1 MGVAALSFRRRFMAR
16 RVVRDESGAAAV
28 EFSLVALPFF
38 AMLFA
43 IVETSLSFFTS
54 QVLETAVS
62 DASRMIMTGQAQTTG
77 MTQAQFRTQICNR
90 LPSMF
95 DCVNNLTVDVRPAA
109 DFSSADVSRP
119 IVNGVISWTP
129 MYNPGA
135 AGDIIIV
142 RVVYSVPTVTNIFG
156 AALAST
162 ADGRMVL
169 LATSSFR
176 NEPYT
181 NN

>member
-1 MGVAALSFRRRFMAR
+1 MGVAALSFRSRWMAR

-43 IVETSLSFFTS
+43 IIETSLSFFTS
-54 QVLETAVS
+54 QVLETAVG
-62 DASRMIMTGQAQTTG
+62 DASRLIMTGQAQTGG
-77 MTQAQFRTQICNR
+77 MTQAQFRTEICNR

-109 DFSSADVSRP
+109 NFSAADVSRP
-119 IVNGVISWTP
+119 IDNGVISWTP
-129 MYNPGA
+129 MYNPGV
-135 AGDIIIV
+135 AGDIIVV
-142 RVVYSVPTVTNIFG
+142 RVIYSVPTVTNVFG

-162 ADGRMVL
+162 EDGRMVL

-181 NN
+181 N